1 VGIRKVSLAL
11 ALLLIGSLAET
22 FAIGATASVRQAASV
37 ASPEVTQAVAFDVS
51 PAVRD
56 LSATPSVSATSSSE
70 VEEIPEQNVG
80 SNRGDYDGEGS
91 RQDAS
96 EDNELEPL
104 LTFEGLSNEANFTF
118 YGRRFIPHGAVG
130 PNHYVEMVN
139 VAFAI
144 YDKEGTL
151 LKGPLPVGSL
161 WAGFSV
167 PGCAGRAGDPI
178 VIYDRRADRWI
189 MSQFTA
195 RSRTANYN
203 CVAISQTSDPTGAY
217 LRYAFAWGAFFP
229 DYPKYSV
236 WRNSYL
242 LTSRDFGP
250 PGTGAYGISAASL
263 ERQKMINGDPGARM
277 VRFFLDSA
285 VVPLYLM
292 GDGLLPADVDGW
304 RQADEEAG
312 APIVGTM
319 NATGQYGAPFDA
331 LNIFELS
338 VDWQDTA
345 SASFHLVKQL
355 RVAKFTSSFPCFDP
369 VDPLNPFAGRNCIAQ
384 PGTAHKI
391 DVLSYR
397 QRPTFRLAYRNFG
410 EYESMVT
417 NQAVQASPGMAGVR
431 WYEIRRQDGQYSV
444 YQQGTYAPEDGVHR
458 WMGSIAMDK
467 KGNIGLGYSVSNGDD
482 VFPGIRFTGRLSGD
496 RRGKMTLGEGVIIN
510 GSGSQLHPAGRWGDY
525 TSMNIDPTDDCTFWY
540 VNQCIKTTGQ
550 ANWQTRIASFRLPG
564 CGSD

>member
-1 VGIRKVSLAL
+1 L

-22 FAIGATASVRQAASV
+22 FASGAAASV
-37 ASPEVTQAVAFDVS
+37 HQATSAPPPEVTQAVAFDLS

-56 LSATPSVSATSSSE
+56 LSATASASATSASDA
-70 VEEIPEQNVG
+70 EEIPEPTLG
-80 SNRGDYDGEGS
+80 SHRGDYDGEGA
-91 RQDAS
+91 RQDS
-96 EDNELEPL
+96 RDNNGLAPL
-104 LTFEGLSNEANFTF
+104 VTFEGVNNEANFTF
-118 YGRRFIPHGAVG
+118 YGRRFLPPDPVGAVG

-139 VAFAI
+139 VAFAV

-151 LKGPLPVGSL
+151 LKGPLPLGSL

-189 MSQFTA
+189 MAQFTP
-195 RSRTANYN
+195 RSPTPIYN
-203 CVAISQTSDPTGAY
+203 CVAISQTSDPTGPY
-217 LRYAFAWGAFFP
+217 FRYAFSWGSFFP

-236 WRNSYL
+236 WNNSYL

-250 PGTGAYGISAASL
+250 NRAYGISVASL

-285 VVPLYLM
+285 AVPLYLM

-304 RQADEEAG
+304 RQPEEGAA

-319 NATGQYGAPFDA
+319 NSTGGYGAPFDA

-338 VDWQDTA
+338 VDWQDTG
-345 SASFHLVKQL
+345 SASFGLVTQL
-355 RVAKFTSSFPCFDP
+355 PVAKFTSSFPCFDP
-369 VDPLNPFAGRNCIAQ
+369 VDPLNPFVDRNCIPQ
-384 PGTAHKI
+384 PDTYHKL

-410 EYESMVT
+410 DREAMVT
-417 NQAVQASPGMAGVR
+417 NQSVQAAPGLAGVR
-431 WYEIRRQDGQYSV
+431 WYEVRRRDGHYSV
-444 YQQGTYAPEDGVHR
+444 FQQGTYAPADGVHR

-482 VFPGIRFTGRLSGD
+482 VYPGIRFTGRLNGD
-496 RRGKMTLGEGVIIN
+496 RLGKMTLGEGVIIS
-510 GSGSQLHPAGRWGDY
+510 GSGSQLHEAGRWGDY

-540 VNQCIKTTGQ
+540 VNQYMQTTSRAG
-550 ANWQTRIASFRLPG
+550 WQTRIASFRLPG
-564 CGSD
+564 CS